1 MVNVSPKEIQP
12 KILQIAHGRIIPQ
25 FVSAYSLRC
34 HTLLRNSNRTLIS
47 FAGAIF
53 KDEKKEYSEQYRS
66 LIVTFLSLLR
76 GNRILE
82 IYISRGRYLRT
93 RYLKRLRKLVY
104 LSDII
109 IFEGPWQYNLVKDII
124 AQKFVVYDAHNVE
137 YSLREGNKFQ
147 SETKIIEGD
156 ILDRADLVL
165 AVTKRDSKIFRETYD
180 VNESKLYFAPH
191 VMHVSEVRWTGNQS
205 NHIVFIGSIYI
216 PNNSALV
223 EIYKLAKMFPE
234 YTFDIMGSA
243 KSSRRLKLKNVIHHG
258 IVDEETKDKIMSN
271 SFMAINPVLE
281 GSGRNLKM
289 MDYLAHG
296 LPILSTPIGIRGFE
310 EYDLSGM
317 VNIADIDKFGEAIK
331 VMSSDRE
338 KLRVMSENA
347 KKVYENI
354 IRTEGAIEP
363 EEIILEKYRRF
374 KDSQFLP
381 SDKKL

>member
-1 MVNVSPKEIQP
+1 MDNEEFEPSSPI
-12 KILQIAHGRIIPQ
+12 ILQVAHGRVIPQ

-34 HTLLRNSNRTLIS
+34 HSLLRNSNRTLIS

-66 LIVTFLSLLR
+66 LVVTFISLLR
-76 GNRILE
+76 GNRVLE
-82 IYISRGRYLRT
+82 IYISMGKYLRK
-93 RYLKRLRKLVY
+93 RYVNRLRELVN

-147 SETKIIEGD
+147 AKCRIIEGD
-156 ILDRADLVL
+156 LLDRADLVL
-165 AVTKRDSKIFRETYD
+165 AVTKRDAKTFRETYN
-180 VNESKLYFAPH
+180 VSESKLYFSPH
-191 VMHVSEVRWTGNQS
+191 VLHVSEVEWKGSQS
-205 NHIVFIGSIYI
+205 NHIVFIGSIYS

-223 EIYKLAKMFPE
+223 EIYNLAKMFPE
-234 YTFDIMGSA
+234 YTFDIIGSA
-243 KSSRRLKLKNVIHHG
+243 KSSRRLKLKNIIHHG

-271 SFMAINPVLE
+271 SFIAINPVLE

-296 LPILSTPIGIRGFE
+296 LPILSTQIGIRGFE
-310 EYDLSGM
+310 EYDLSGI
-317 VNIADIDKFGEAIK
+317 VNIIDIEKFGEAIK

-363 EEIILEKYRRF
+363 EEIILEKYRQF
-374 KDSQFLP
+374 KDNQIQS
-381 SDKKL
+381 SGKKL

>member
-1 MVNVSPKEIQP
+1 MDNEKFESSSPI
-12 KILQIAHGRIIPQ
+12 ILQVAHGRIIPQ

-34 HTLLRNSNRTLIS
+34 HSLLRNSNRYLIS

-66 LIVTFLSLLR
+66 LVVTFLSLLR

-82 IYISRGRYLRT
+82 IYISRGRHLRT
-93 RYLKRLRKLVY
+93 RYLKRLRELVN

-109 IFEGPWQYNLVKDII
+109 IFEGPWQYNLVKDIM

-147 SETKIIEGD
+147 RETKIIEGD

-165 AVTKRDSKIFRETYD
+165 AVTKRDSKIFRETYN
-180 VNESKLYFAPH
+180 VSESKLYFAPH
-191 VMHVSEVRWTGNQS
+191 IMHVSEIRWTGNQS
-205 NHIVFIGSIYI
+205 NHIVFIGSIYS

-223 EIYKLAKMFPE
+223 EIYRLAKMFPE
-234 YTFDIMGSA
+234 YTFDVMGSA
-243 KSSRRLKLKNVIHHG
+243 KSSRRIKLKNIIHHG

-271 SFMAINPVLE
+271 SFIAINPVTE

-310 EYDLSGM
+310 EYDLSGI
-317 VNIADIDKFGEAIK
+317 VNIAHIEKFGEAIK

-338 KLRVMSENA
+338 KLRVMSGNA
-347 KKVYENI
+347 KKVYEHI

-363 EEIILEKYRRF
+363 EEIILEKYRQF
-374 KDSQFLP
+374 KDSQIQP
-381 SDKKL
+381 SVKKL